1 MQKIESGCVSLF
13 INRQCPRRCSYCS
26 VVNEEKEKKRL
37 SVVDWKR
44 AFSILE
50 SRGIEFFLILGTEP
64 LLLGKDLE
72 ELVSFWK
79 SKGYEYG
86 LYTTSPRPLF
96 DSCKDRLI
104 NAGLRNW
111 SSGIDY
117 IPEVYDR
124 MKEKAELS
132 LTCMKLVERER
143 YGLVQKARDGLNGM
157 EYMFQKGIEEQHVLI
172 TISRMNIEMISEMVR
187 YLVDRFPSPNLRV
200 AMNWVEYGSEDMD
213 FAPSFEKCLPYLIR
227 EKDKEVWVEFVSK
240 MKSLPE
246 KYKLRIQI
254 PLEYLELWDEM
265 LNQNRKGNPKYCAMG
280 IEVDGT
286 LRSCGYRRGS
296 EIAKYS
302 VFDLEDD
309 QSFDKVYNVWLEE
322 IRNCKGCAW
331 VFPYM
336 LEKVGKDVVNYQ
348 SDYWKNRGK
357 KYQEISDVKR

>member
-172 TISRMNIEMISEMVR
+172 TISRMNIEMISEMVK

-200 AMNWVEYGSEDMD
+200 AFNFVECSMGQDFD
-213 FAPSFEKCLPYLIR
+213 FAPSREICKDYMIKESDYIVFEK
-227 EKDKEVWVEFVSK
+227 FVGR
-240 MKSLPE
+240 MKNLKR
-246 KYKLRIQI
+246 KYWSRIQV
-254 PLEYLELWDEM
+254 PLEYLLNFKKVVELNSPGD
-265 LNQNRKGNPKYCAMG
+265 NRYCA
-280 IEVDGT
+280 ISVDCDGK
-286 LRSCGYRRGS
+286 LRLCGYRRGR
-296 EIAKYS
+296 EICNYS
-302 VFDLEDD
+302 VFDLERDD
-309 QSFDKVYNVWLEE
+309 MFSKIYDIWMKEVL
-322 IRNCKGCAW
+322 GCGGCFW
-331 VFPYM
+331 VFPFLLKQY
-336 LEKVGKDVVNYQ
+336 GRDIVNYR
-348 SDYWKNRGK
+348 SKLWKNRNKEYGELSGK
-357 KYQEISDVKR
+357 